1 MIEKKDLDH
10 QVAKDLGMRQEEVAR
25 ITGAFLRLVMYG
37 LCDTQEVNL
46 QGFGRFKM
54 REKKQRDN
62 RYVGLET
69 GLGGEKN
76 RTRAVAVTRMFTV
89 YFHKARAFKEVIWSI
104 YGKQGQ
110 EDTLEK
116 YGVSEEVGQ
125 VDLEKKAAEGC
136 PACGRKVERH
146 GDVLICPHC
155 GSQPFESAKEK
166 K

>member
-25 ITGAFLRLVMYG
+25 ITGAFLRLIAYG

-62 RYVGLET
+62 RYISLET
-69 GLGGEKN
+69 GVGGEKN
-76 RTRAVAVTRMFTV
+76 RTRAVEVTRMFTV
-89 YFHKARAFKEVIWSI
+89 YFHKARAFKEIIWSI
-104 YGKQGQ
+104 YGKQG
-110 EDTLEK
+110 EDVMEK
-116 YGVSEEVGQ
+116 YGVSEEVDQ
-125 VDLEKKAAEGC
+125 VDLEKKAADGC
-136 PACGRKVERH
+136 PACGRKVTRH
-146 GDVLICPHC
+146 GNVLVCEHC
-155 GSQPFESAKEK
+155 GSAPFEQAKEAK